1 MTWRR
6 NPSALAAIGKIPAD
20 VRTIILVLGMVA
32 AFVILGFV
40 MMSGPVAETDRKID
54 QLERTQR
61 K

>member
-1 MTWRR
+1 MTRR
-6 NPSALAAIGKIPAD
+6 RSPSAIAAIGKIPPDIRAI
-20 VRTIILVLGMVA
+20 VLVLGMVA

-40 MMSGPVAETDRKID
+40 IMSGPVAETDRKID